1 MDDSLFDWDTA
12 NIAHIAVHGVT
23 PEEAEEV
30 VFGDPMELDFDV
42 ENGEERWTYVGE
54 SRAGRVLTVLFTTR
68 GERIRVVTAFAPS
81 PLRMR
86 IYLEWRAKPL

>member
-1 MDDSLFDWDTA
+1 MDDSLFDWDSA
-12 NIAHIAVHGVT
+12 NIAHIAEHGVT

-42 ENGEERWTYVGE
+42 ESGEERWTYVGE

-68 GERIRVVTAFAPS
+68 GEQIRVVTAFVPS
-81 PLRMR
+81 PMRMR